1 SVAMTLIGSVSP
13 TAHAL
18 RGLFRIAMFS
28 VFGRAAAFATVVL
41 WFPILDS
48 GRRTRAAGWVLNAAS
63 QPFDFWEAGRWR
75 LMRQGL
81 LCLGVA
87 VALVGLARIE
97 TNDDVRGM
105 QALAPDLVRE

>member
-28 VFGRAAAFATVVL
+28 VFGRAAAFATGVL
-41 WFPILDS
+41 WFPSLDS
-48 GRRTRAAGWVLNAAS
+48 GRRTRAAGWVLRAAS

-87 VALVGLARIE
+87 VALGRFARLQA
-97 TNDDVRGM
+97 NARGRGVP
-105 QALAPDLVRE
+105 AP

>member
-28 VFGRAAAFATVVL
+28 VFGLAAAFATVVL

-48 GRRTRAAGWVLNAAS
+48 GRRTRAAGWVLRAAS

-87 VALVGLARIE
+87 VGVLGVAGIQSQH
-97 TNDDVRGM
+97 RGRGRT
-105 QALAPDLVRE
+105 QPRHA